1 MITFL
6 SGMAAGA
13 AALLALRKV
22 WFVRGERMER
32 YRRRRAERARRKA
45 QERRGF
51 CGDVGRDNDWMTQE
65 LPKL

>member
-13 AALLALRKV
+13 AMLTGLFKV
-22 WFVRGERMER
+22 YSVRWERMER
-32 YRRRRAERARRKA
+32 NRRRRAKRAA
-45 QERRGF
+45 QDKKKRGF
-51 CGDVGRDNDWMTQE
+51 CGDVSKDNDWMTQE